1 MNSCCCSLSCTR
13 DGTSDAPALHE
24 DDISLAMGIQRT
36 EVAKESSDIV
46 ILEDNFASIVKSRG
60 MIDEALA
67 VTTCPDYR
75 FELAMQLGK
84 LEIVKDIVLVAQSEL
99 KWKQLSELA
108 MSTGLLE
115 MAKLQCSYKTI

>member
-1 MNSCCCSLSCTR
+1 MNSCCCSLTCTR
-13 DGTSDAPALHE
+13 DGTSDALALHE
-24 DDISLAMGIQRT
+24 DDISLAMGIQGT

-46 ILEDNFASIVKSRG
+46 ILEDNFASI
-60 MIDEALA
+60 
-67 VTTCPDYR
+67 
-75 FELAMQLGK
+75 
-84 LEIVKDIVLVAQSEL
+84 DIVLVAQSEL